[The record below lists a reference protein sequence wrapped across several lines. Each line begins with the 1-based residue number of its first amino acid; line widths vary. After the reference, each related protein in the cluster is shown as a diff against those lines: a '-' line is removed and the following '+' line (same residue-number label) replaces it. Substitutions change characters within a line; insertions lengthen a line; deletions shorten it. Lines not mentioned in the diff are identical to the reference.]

1 MTPITVFV
9 TKLDF
14 DLHNPRYPEQS
25 SQRDAFE
32 KTLLDNVGKA
42 QKLAEHIVAN
52 GQNPIDL
59 IAAFETESRRFVVLE
74 GNRRTAVLKALNKP
88 VLLDALPSGT
98 GVSAFVKRMKQLASR
113 VEKGA
118 INKVGLVIFPSREDA
133 DVWISLKHTGENE
146 GAGTVNWD
154 GTQSARFRK
163 GDAGLNLID
172 FGKANNWFS
181 DDELTERGAF
191 PISTFN
197 RLLGDPTI
205 RKALGLELAAGK
217 LLSTVAVDELAKAI
231 KQVVSDLATGKWNV
245 TKLKSKADRKQYL
258 DQLPKESLPAS
269 LGDVAGWI
277 VDPDSTRQPDLTRP
291 AQSRVRSRP
300 INRNMLIPKEF
311 VVSTSTLSPRLNKIY
326 HELKKLS
333 VEKHEN
339 AVAVLL
345 RTYIELSLDD
355 YISRESVS
363 VVCKNPRNPQGTLAE
378 KATSSAAHLKSQGK
392 LDKTQEAIVHR
403 LVGTGP
409 EPKAES
415 TSITTLHSFV
425 HSRRAS
431 PIASELLTIW
441 DNISDFVRLI
451 AHVED

>member
-1 MTPITVFV
+1 MTPITVPV
-9 TKLDF
+9 SKLDF
-14 DLHNPRYPEQS
+14 DLHNPRYTEQS

-32 KTLLDNVGKA
+32 KTLLDSVGKT

-59 IAAFETESRRFVVLE
+59 IAAFETEGRRFVVLE

-88 VLLDALPSGT
+88 VLLDALPSGV
-98 GVSAFVKRMKQLASR
+98 GVPAFVKRMKLLVSR

-118 INKVGLVIFPSREDA
+118 INKVGIVVFPSREDA
-133 DVWISLKHTGENE
+133 DVWISLKHPGENE
-146 GAGTVNWD
+146 GAGTVSWD

-172 FGKANNWFS
+172 FGKNNNWFT
-181 DDELTERGAF
+181 DEELTNRGAF

-205 RKALGLELAAGK
+205 RKALGLELSSGK
-217 LLSTVAVDELAKAI
+217 LLSTVAVEELAKGI

-245 TKLKSKADRKQYL
+245 TKLKSKADRKHYL
-258 DQLPKESLPAS
+258 DQLPKETLPAS
-269 LGDVAGWI
+269 SGAVAGWI
-277 VDPDSTRQPDLTRP
+277 VDPDLIKQPGTTRP
-291 AQSRVRSRP
+291 ALSRVRSRP
-300 INRNMLIPKEF
+300 TNRNTLIPKEY
-311 VVSTSTLSPRLNKIY
+311 VISTSAQSPRLNKIY
-326 HELKKLS
+326 RELKQLS
-333 VEKHEN
+333 VGKHEN

-355 YISRESVS
+355 FISRESVS
-363 VVCKNPRNPQGTLAE
+363 VMYKNPKNPQGTLAE
-378 KATSSAAHLKSQGK
+378 KATSSAAHLKAQAK

-403 LVGTGP
+403 LVGNGP
-409 EPKAES
+409 DPKAQS
-415 TSITTLHSFV
+415 ASITTLHAFV
-425 HSRRAS
+425 HSRHAS

-451 AHVED
+451 AHV